1 MVSKNLV
8 IHGNFDALQKSFE
21 LASKFY
27 NLDMVRWENFM
38 SSAKD
43 VMLLVVNDGGAMEM
57 LEQMN
62 NILADDL
69 RSYVSIDDSVNH
81 SWVDVHED
89 RAKRDAKLTRQ
100 YFKFV

>member
-1 MVSKNLV
+1 
-8 IHGNFDALQKSFE
+8 
-21 LASKFY
+21 
-27 NLDMVRWENFM
+27 MVRWENFM

-69 RSYVSIDDSVNH
+69 RSYVSIDDLVNH